1 MKYAM
6 EKASIQLKNHKTRLE
21 TLLGYRSAA
30 EAGIRAAAHTH
41 NSRAHIREYQLLL
54 LHLEQ
59 EIDAQKTQ
67 LAMSQQTLEQY
78 QDRLR
83 TLQGNNQL
91 NEMKA
96 AIKSIELRQQQPVS
110 AGETKKSSNMD
121 ALHVMDI
128 TRHRYHDELR
138 MALSDVKK

>member
-6 EKASIQLKNHKTRLE
+6 EKCSIQLENHKARLE
-21 TLLGYRSAA
+21 TLLGYRSAC
-30 EAGIRAAAHTH
+30 EAGIRAAVHTR

-59 EIDAQKTQ
+59 EIDTQKTQ

-78 QDRLR
+78 QARLR
-83 TLQGNNQL
+83 ALHGNNQL

-96 AIKSIELRQQQPVS
+96 AIKSVELRQQQVVS
-110 AGETKKSSNMD
+110 AGLKKTSNMN
-121 ALHVMDI
+121 ALHVMDVA
-128 TRHRYHDELR
+128 RHQYHNELR